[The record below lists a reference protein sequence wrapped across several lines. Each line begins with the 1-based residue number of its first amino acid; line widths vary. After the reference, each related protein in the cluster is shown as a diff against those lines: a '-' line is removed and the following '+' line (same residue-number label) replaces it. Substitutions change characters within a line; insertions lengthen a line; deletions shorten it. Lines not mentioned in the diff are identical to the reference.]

1 MLMDKTI
8 LSQDFPAKRN
18 AVEELSAKTTP
29 LPPWL
34 FQHDDLLKSL
44 ECAKRLEQKSIIN
57 SINYVNFT
65 NGCVFVLLNHHI
77 YKEAILLKAIPDPC
91 KGNEAK
97 FCWMEDNSARLKLN
111 DFIFHYIIIIDG
123 QSIILI
129 PAKLIHIDDG
139 GFRVQLG
146 DLGFAVGRRQAKR
159 YECNDVRVDLKQSG
173 FVSAGELID
182 FNPLGF
188 RIRIHSDPMGSYNW
202 FNPDRQITA
211 DIYQNEKIIFSG
223 PCLIIRQK
231 NGMGPREIVLS
242 GADDAINRFRK
253 KPIRNPRRQITPPP
267 TIAFDHPFFKNTIQ
281 REVHDIANLGL
292 SVIETAHDGV
302 LMVGMIIPELTISFQ
317 GVSKSTIKCMG
328 QVVYRQS
335 DPEKGILCGIAI
347 LDMNIE
353 NHSHLTHIISVL
365 SEPHSRLS
373 QEVDTEE
380 LWKLFFDTGFM
391 YPEKYQHI
399 HSNRQELKDVY
410 KKLYQNNP
418 DIAKHFT
425 YEKNGQILA
434 HIAMLKA
441 YTKTWVMH
449 HHAARI
455 TENNYTGLRVLR
467 QLVHYLNGLSRLP
480 SAKTDFALGYYRPQ
494 NEFPDL
500 VFGDFARELNDLN
513 GCSLD
518 LFSYTT
524 FSTDEIG
531 VPLSHGWSLSECS
544 PSDIW
549 ELERFYH
556 HRSGGLL
563 LDAMGLKKCIM
574 VDADLESRYMQL
586 GLFRKCNSY
595 SLTFHGELNA
605 VIIVDQSSPG
615 LNLSDL
621 LNGIKVI
628 VTKPDYL
635 GWHILYAA
643 VSRLV
648 KVYSSPEIPLLIFPS
663 EYVKMQNISYE
674 KDYQMC
680 IINLRDNEND
690 YTEYLSRRFRLRLK

>member
-1 MLMDKTI
+1 MDEKKI
-8 LSQDFPAKRN
+8 NQDFLLKLN
-18 AVEELSAKTTP
+18 ALEKLAAKTAL

-44 ECAKRLEQKSIIN
+44 ETAKRLEQKSIIN
-57 SINYVNFT
+57 SINYISFSD
-65 NGCVFVLLNHHI
+65 GCVFVLLNHHV
-77 YKEAILLKAIPDPC
+77 YKEGILLKAIPDPC
-91 KGNEAK
+91 MEATVT
-97 FCWMEDNSARLKLN
+97 FRWAEDHLTSLKLD
-111 DFIFHYIIIIDG
+111 DFIFQYIITIDG

-129 PAKLIHIDDG
+129 PARLINIDDS
-139 GFRVQLG
+139 GFRVHLG
-146 DLGFAVGRRQAKR
+146 DIGFAVGRRQAKR
-159 YECNDVRVDLKQSG
+159 YSCNDVRADLKQSG
-173 FVSAGELID
+173 FVSEGDLIE

-188 RIRIHSDPMGSYNW
+188 RVRVHADPMGALNW
-202 FNPDRQITA
+202 FNPDRQIST
-211 DIYQNEKIIFSG
+211 DIYRNEKIIFSG
-223 PCLIIRQK
+223 PCRIMRQSK
-231 NGMGPREIVLS
+231 SLGAREIVLS
-242 GADDAINRFRK
+242 GVEDAINRFRK
-253 KPIRNPRRQITPPP
+253 KPNRNPRRQIAPAPS
-267 TIAFDHPFFKNTIQ
+267 IVFDHPFSQNKIH
-281 REVHDIANLGL
+281 REVHDISNLGL
-292 SVIETAHDGV
+292 SVLEKTQDGV
-302 LMVGMIIPELTISFQ
+302 LMVGMIIPELTITFQ
-317 GVSKSTIKCMG
+317 GVLQSTIKCMG

-347 LDMNIE
+347 LDMDIE
-353 NHSHLTHIISVL
+353 NHSRLTHIISVL
-365 SEPHSRLS
+365 TEPNSRLS

-391 YPEKYQHI
+391 YPEKYRHI
-399 HSNRQELKDVY
+399 HTNRQELRDVY
-410 KKLYQNNP
+410 KKLYTNNP
-418 DIAKHFT
+418 DIARHFT

-455 TENNYTGLRVLR
+455 TDNSYTGLKVLR

-494 NEFPDL
+494 NEFPDM
-500 VFGDFARELNDLN
+500 VFGDFARELDDLQ

-524 FSTDEIG
+524 FSTKEND
-531 VPLSHGWSLSECS
+531 VPLPLGWSLSECS
-544 PSDIW
+544 PLDIW
-549 ELERFYH
+549 ELERYYH

-563 LDAMGLKKCIM
+563 LDALGLKKCLM
-574 VDADLESRYMQL
+574 VDQDLEGRYKQL
-586 GLFRKCNSY
+586 GLFRKCNAY

-621 LNGIKVI
+621 LNGLKVI
-628 VTKPDYL
+628 VTKPDYV
-635 GWHILYAA
+635 GWRILSSAM
-643 VSRLV
+643 SRLA
-648 KVYSSPEIPLLIFPS
+648 KVYSYLEIPLLIFPS
-663 EYVKMQNISYE
+663 EYVTMQNISYE
-674 KDYQMC
+674 KQYQMC